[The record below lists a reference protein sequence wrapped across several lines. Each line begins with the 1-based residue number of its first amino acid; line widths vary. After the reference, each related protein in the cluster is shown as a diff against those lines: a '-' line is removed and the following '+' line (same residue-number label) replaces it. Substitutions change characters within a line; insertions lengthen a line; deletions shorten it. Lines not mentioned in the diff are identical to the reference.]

1 MIAKE
6 AGIKA
11 KYTEGVSKE
20 QLIAMVKSN
29 PQKAFFTAEQLQD
42 FLIDKKIDHAP
53 IQEIFGITFQT
64 VGEYLKQAVPAIKES
79 LAKSGQQQPH

>member
-11 KYTEGVSKE
+11 HYTEGVSKE
-20 QLIAMVKSN
+20 ELIARLKSN

-42 FLIDKKIDHAP
+42 FLIDKKIDHKP
-53 IQEIFGITFQT
+53 IQEIFGIKFQP
-64 VGEYLKQAVPAIKES
+64 VGEFLKQAVPAIKEA
-79 LAKSGQQQPH
+79 LAKSGQQQAH